1 MPRKFIPF
9 IVVVILIF
17 AGCAPEIQE
26 SLEVVPGKES
36 VAEALSVLKAR
47 SQKAVPL
54 LAKGR
59 CLLQYYDAEKKKPK
73 KEPLT
78 VRVLMKPPVEVYL
91 QGDATLVPKAVVLGS
106 NESEFWLA
114 LKPKEI
120 STYWWGQWSEQ
131 VSSEGLTISSRTVLE
146 AIGVVEIKAEE
157 NWSLSNEGA
166 FDVLTRREPP
176 FSLSQGST
184 GVVTKKI
191 YIYSRDYL
199 VRKIEYFDSNGQA
212 VAYTELEGYKE
223 VSDGFFV
230 PALINIIAYRQN
242 SDEDLL
248 NINLHLMSI
257 KPKEITEGM
266 QNFFFNRP
274 EPRGFE
280 HILVNEGGKWIEQQQ

>member
-1 MPRKFIPF
+1 MLGKIIPF
-9 IVVVILIF
+9 IVVAILLF
-17 AGCAPEIQE
+17 AGCAPEIRE
-26 SLEVVPGKES
+26 PVEVVPGKES

-47 SQKAVPL
+47 SQNAVPL

-78 VRVLMKPPVEVYL
+78 VRVLMKPPVEIYL

-106 NESEFWLA
+106 NEREFWLA

-131 VSSEGLTISSRTVLE
+131 VSSEGLTINPRTVLE

-176 FSLSQGST
+176 FLLSQEST

-242 SDEDLL
+242 SDEDSL

-257 KPKEITEGM
+257 RPKEITEGM

-280 HILVNEGGKWIEQQQ
+280 HILLNEGGKWIEQQQ